1 MIGDYSAA
9 ELCRILRVDDKELR
23 SCLRAAL
30 LPASTRT
37 RPRVYSFQNLVAL
50 RTAKGLREA
59 GISTNRIRKV
69 LESLK
74 RQLGEGRA
82 ISSIKV
88 YASGQRVVV
97 WDGALRWQPDSGQ
110 FLLNFDTTEILPTK
124 RLAPRSRSRSRS
136 RPDKEEHADSW
147 FARAVELQSDSREE
161 AERAYLQAIRLRPS
175 FFEAHINLGLLYH
188 HAGDLERAEACYR
201 RALEYRPDLA
211 LAHFNLGVIL
221 EDRQDDAGAV
231 RAYNDAIAQDPRF
244 KEAHCHLA
252 ELYEKIGKQRDAL
265 RHYAAAKRLK

>member
-9 ELCRILRVDDKELR
+9 ELCRILRIDDKELR

-110 FLLNFDTTEILPTK
+110 FLLDFDATEILPTK
-124 RLAPRSRSRSRS
+124 RLASRSRSRS
-136 RPDKEEHADSW
+136 QSRPAGQEQADAW
-147 FARAVELQSDSREE
+147 FARAVELQHDSREE

-188 HAGDLERAEACYR
+188 QRGDLDRAEACYR

-221 EDRQDDAGAV
+221 EDQHDDTGAV
-231 RAYNDAIAQDPRF
+231 TAYKEAVAQDPRF

-252 ELYEKIGKQRDAL
+252 ELYEKLGKQRDAL

>member
-9 ELCRILRVDDKELR
+9 ELCRILRIDDKELR

-69 LESLK
+69 LDSLK

-110 FLLNFDTTEILPTK
+110 FLLNFDTTEIVPTK
-124 RLAPRSRSRSRS
+124 RLSSRSRST
-136 RPDKEEHADSW
+136 PAGEDHADSW

-161 AERAYLQAIRLRPS
+161 AERAYLHAIRLRPS

-188 HAGDLERAEACYR
+188 HAGDLDRAEACYR

-231 RAYNDAIAQDPRF
+231 TAYKAAIVQDPRF

-252 ELYEKIGKQRDAL
+252 ELYERLGKQRDAL

>member
-1 MIGDYSAA
+1 MIGDYSAT
-9 ELCRILRVDDKELR
+9 ELRRILRIDEKELR

-59 GISTNRIRKV
+59 GISANRIRKV

-97 WDGALRWQPDSGQ
+97 WDGDLRWQPDSGQ
-110 FLLNFDTTEILPTK
+110 FLLNFDTAEILPTK
-124 RLAPRSRSRSRS
+124 RLVSRSRS
-136 RPDKEEHADSW
+136 RPAGQEQADAW
-147 FARAVELQSDSREE
+147 YERAVELQHDSREE

-175 FFEAHINLGLLYH
+175 FVEAHINLGLLYH
-188 HAGDLERAEACYR
+188 QGAELDRAEACYR

-221 EDRQDDAGAV
+221 EDQHDEAGALA
-231 RAYNDAIAQDPRF
+231 AYREAVAQDPRF

-252 ELYEKIGKQRDAL
+252 ELYEKLGKQRDAL